1 MFLIRRISDDIMPA
15 DRDAVLQVLDIL
27 RSHFPDV
34 DEKKILE
41 IPEQLKN
48 PLKYR
53 FRSTLLVAENRS
65 GRVLG
70 FALLMYASDLKFCYL
85 DYIATRKDVIAGGI
99 GSSLYER
106 VRNEALD
113 LGATGLFFECL
124 PDDPALC
131 ADPQVLEQNR
141 ARLRFYER
149 FGAFPLWN
157 TRYETPVNPSD
168 SCAPYLV
175 CDFLGKEGTM
185 SSDRA
190 CRIIRALLERKYP
203 DYCPEEY
210 IREVVNSV
218 TDDPVMLRP
227 PRYIRKKTRVPAVPG
242 APVIMMVVNDRHA
255 IHHVHERGYVESPVR
270 IASIYRELMA
280 SGHFR
285 EVTAERFSERHIL
298 EVHDA
303 GYVKYFK
310 RICEQLPAGKS
321 VYPYVFPIRNAAR
334 PPADDS
340 VRAGYYCM
348 DTFTPL
354 NKNAYLAARRAVD
367 CALTGA
373 VHLLGGEK
381 AVYALVRPPGH
392 HAERKVFGGFCYFN
406 SGAVAAHYLSRYGR
420 VAMLDTD
427 YHHGNGQQ
435 DIFYARPDVLTV
447 SIHGHPSFAY
457 PYFSG
462 YASERGE
469 GSAVGTNI
477 NFPLKETTGGEEY
490 HNILA
495 KALRRIRLFKP
506 SFLVVLLGL
515 DTAQGDP
522 TGTWSLRAGDFQK
535 NGEMIGS
542 MRIPLLVIQE
552 GGYKNRILGQN
563 AMAFFYGLI
572 RTLYQK
578 EK

>member
-1 MFLIRRISDDIMPA
+1 MFVIRRIGDDIMPA

-53 FRSTLLVAENRS
+53 FRTTLLVAENRS

-106 VRNEALD
+106 ARNEALD

-131 ADPQVLEQNR
+131 TDPQGLEQNR

-149 FGAFPLWN
+149 FGAFPLLN

-218 TDDPVMLRP
+218 TDDPVVLRP
-227 PRYIRKKTRVPAVPG
+227 PRYIRKKEPIPSVPG
-242 APVIMMVVNDRHA
+242 APVIRMIVNDRHA

-280 SGHFR
+280 SGCFR
-285 EVTAERFSERHIL
+285 EVPAERFSERHIL

-373 VHLLGGEK
+373 VHILGGEK

-420 VAMLDTD
+420 VAMLDID

-462 YASERGE
+462 YADERGE

-490 HNILA
+490 RNILA

-542 MRIPLLVIQE
+542 MRIPLLLVQE

-563 AMAFFYGLI
+563 ARAFFNGLMN
-572 RTLYQK
+572 TLYQK